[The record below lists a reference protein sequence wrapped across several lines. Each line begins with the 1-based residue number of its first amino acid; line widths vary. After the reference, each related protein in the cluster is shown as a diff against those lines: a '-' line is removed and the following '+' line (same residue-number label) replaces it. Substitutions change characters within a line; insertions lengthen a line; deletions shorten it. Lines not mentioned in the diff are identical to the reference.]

1 MYFWQC
7 FIMSY
12 KPLAFLNETDR
23 LYCYCN
29 DNVKGQIR
37 LTYNMSLVCVPQLC
51 SHVDLMSSSV
61 VTDPAS
67 MAPNSVIKFMTV
79 QTTAMKR
86 AVSTVSGRWHANNL
100 LHSCV
105 TSIFPYIM
113 EELRCGFLSIFH
125 SLLAEQFISFMHL
138 IHPKKSIQL
147 QR

>member
-1 MYFWQC
+1 
-7 FIMSY
+7 MSY

-86 AVSTVSGRWHANNL
+86 AVSTVSGR
-100 LHSCV
+100 
-105 TSIFPYIM
+105 
-113 EELRCGFLSIFH
+113 
-125 SLLAEQFISFMHL
+125 
-138 IHPKKSIQL
+138 
-147 QR
+147 